1 MKKVIFRTLVPVLV
15 LGAAWYGYRF
25 IKLLPQRQEQ
35 VATTKVRK
43 SDVVI
48 RAFSRG
54 ELRAV
59 RSITVTA
66 PNLYSTVQ
74 VTRLAP
80 MGSLA
85 NDKNL
90 LVEFDDSERRA
101 ASRKT
106 CWPSNRSM
114 SRSRKPKPTFPSAT
128 TRTRSIC

>member
-1 MKKVIFRTLVPVLV
+1 M

-25 IKLLPQRQEQ
+25 FKLLPQRQEQ

-43 SDVVI
+43 GDVVI

-59 RSITVTA
+59 RSVTLTA

-80 MGSLA
+80 MGALA
-85 NDKNL
+85 NEKDL
-90 LVEFDDSERRA
+90 IVEFDDSERRA
-101 ASRKT
+101 ALEEDLLAVSRST
-106 CWPSNRSM
+106 
-114 SRSRKPKPTFPSAT
+114 SRSRRPRPIFPSAT
-128 TRTRSIC
+128 SRTRWIC